1 MKYIHTL
8 LLILSVSFS
17 YSQLDEGQKI
27 HFDFI
32 KVEKENIEEYEAF
45 MTDYVGKVAE
55 TAVKNG
61 KLENWIFRRVASNSM
76 YNSDFTHMVLWVNPN
91 QAMPWS
97 DIWTE
102 TYPNLSE
109 ESRSWIWSKGQALAN
124 KLYTAYTTYVTGFS
138 NAEEGVVN
146 YIATYNLIKAENEKL
161 NDYIEFEKNMKG
173 TLEKHASKLKG
184 WHALTRNGSVARAQ
198 GAWDFMTIDN
208 FASIQDA
215 NELWWTD
222 IPEKIRQNN
231 SKKYGIASDLRT
243 IRHRVITRL
252 IYDAK
257 NGKYQ
262 N

>member
-1 MKYIHTL
+1 
-8 LLILSVSFS
+8 
-17 YSQLDEGQKI
+17 
-27 HFDFI
+27 
-32 KVEKENIEEYEAF
+32 
-45 MTDYVGKVAE
+45 
-55 TAVKNG
+55 
-61 KLENWIFRRVASNSM
+61 
-76 YNSDFTHMVLWVNPN
+76 
-91 QAMPWS
+91 
-97 DIWTE
+97 
-102 TYPNLSE
+102 
-109 ESRSWIWSKGQALAN
+109 
-124 KLYTAYTTYVTGFS
+124 
-138 NAEEGVVN
+138 
-146 YIATYNLIKAENEKL
+146 
-161 NDYIEFEKNMKG
+161 MKG

-231 SKKYGIASDLRT
+231 SKKYGSASDLRT
-243 IRHRVITRL
+243 VRHRVITRL